1 MTENSTISKKM
12 LISSIFG
19 VIVILIAF
27 GINTK
32 QRQSTPLPEAE
43 TQIKPSNTEITTNN
57 TSPNIQTTLENKSAS
72 QINDEATDITE
83 TSMLTRNVLGPYL
96 QQLQNGTYSQESKA
110 KILKDAT
117 AYMLTLDFSPV
128 RSSDL
133 NINSSTDKS
142 TVLEYKNKLQN
153 IMQPLFDIPEYELTT
168 YARAVQENSK
178 EDFDKLSEISL
189 LYKEAGTK
197 ALKLQTPKDI
207 SAVHLSIV
215 NSLLK
220 FSVIINE
227 LSKGFDDPA
236 ASLSGVANFTQVEN
250 EFGKAFDNLKT
261 YFVLKKVYDTSI

>member
-1 MTENSTISKKM
+1 MIENSTISKKM

-19 VIVILIAF
+19 IIIILIAF
-27 GINTK
+27 GISTK
-32 QRQSTPLPEAE
+32 QRQSTPLPETE
-43 TQIKPSNTEITTNN
+43 TQIKPVNTTLTTDNA
-57 TSPNIQTTLENKSAS
+57 SLDIQTTLENNPTS
-72 QINDEATDITE
+72 QINDESNITE
-83 TSMLTRNVLGPYL
+83 TSILTRNVLGPYL

-117 AYMLTLDFSPV
+117 AYMLTIDFTPLTSA
-128 RSSDL
+128 DL
-133 NINSSTDKS
+133 NIIDATDKV
-142 TVLEYKNKLQN
+142 TVTEYKNKLQN

-189 LYKEAGTK
+189 LYKQAGNEARQ
-197 ALKLQTPKDI
+197 LQTPKDI

-215 NSLLK
+215 NTLLK

-227 LSKGFDDPA
+227 LSKGFNDPA